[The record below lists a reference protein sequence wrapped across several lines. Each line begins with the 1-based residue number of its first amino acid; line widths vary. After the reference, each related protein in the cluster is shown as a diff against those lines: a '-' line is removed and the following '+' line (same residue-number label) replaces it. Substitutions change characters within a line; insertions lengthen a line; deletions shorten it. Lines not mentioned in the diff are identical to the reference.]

1 MVVGVKLEAI
11 QFLVRRK
18 YPNAPEIMPAPRP
31 PMSGDHVGGLAA
43 FKAEQERRKSEA
55 QKYAVELSQLP
66 AKEFQA
72 LYNLETKNFH
82 EEVRAKKENQEN
94 SQFFNRPSA
103 KADFDHWSRAAHW
116 TLEEAVALSF
126 GRNPEIVNWA
136 SIGRWRAESSF
147 VLLYDRLLDLAR
159 RAVPWQQLFDPVAPG
174 IFIGWV
180 RRNEIAFP
188 QELEDAVRSRG
199 NHIINWKQNYDELQ
213 ISYEKVCAQ
222 LLKTQSD
229 DLELIQNV
237 AAVRDQAI
245 TQVEELRKSIA
256 TGMSK
261 ETSATREISTR
272 ERDSLLKM
280 VIGMAVKGYG
290 YSPFVKRSDRV
301 TEIASDLE
309 NAGVPLDA
317 DTVRKWLKAGAELL
331 PAPTDE

>member
-1 MVVGVKLEAI
+1 
-11 QFLVRRK
+11 
-18 YPNAPEIMPAPRP
+18 MPAPRP

-55 QKYAVELSQLP
+55 QKYVVELSQLP
-66 AKEFQA
+66 AKEFQT
-72 LYNLETKNFH
+72 LYNLETKNFR
-82 EEVRAKKENQEN
+82 EEVLAKKENQEN
-94 SQFFNRPSA
+94 SHFFNRPSA

-136 SIGRWRAESSF
+136 SIGRWQAESSF
-147 VLLYDRLLDLAR
+147 VFQYARLLDLAR
-159 RAVPWQQLFDPVAPG
+159 RALPWQQLFDPVAPG

-199 NHIINWKQNYDELQ
+199 NHIINWKQNYDDLM
-213 ISYEKVCAQ
+213 ILYEKASAD
-222 LLKTQSD
+222 LIKTRHD
-229 DLELIQNV
+229 DRELIQKV
-237 AAVRDQAI
+237 AAARDEAI
-245 TQVEELRKSIA
+245 TQLVEPRNSAAI
-256 TGMSK
+256 
-261 ETSATREISTR
+261 ETSKQTCAVREISTR
-272 ERDSLLKM
+272 EKDSLLKM

-301 TEIASDLE
+301 AEIASDLE
-309 NAGVPLDA
+309 NVGVPLDA